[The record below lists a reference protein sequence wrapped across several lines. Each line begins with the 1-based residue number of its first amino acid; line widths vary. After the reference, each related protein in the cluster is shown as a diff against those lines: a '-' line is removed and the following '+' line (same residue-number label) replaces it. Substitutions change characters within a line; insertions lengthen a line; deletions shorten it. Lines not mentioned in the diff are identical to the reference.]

1 MPAEEAIT
9 KFTKSLPV
17 PAIANIFKGNAI
29 YQTGEA
35 YAADGTKLAEGLT
48 ATDAA
53 LQAIGLRPAKVAEAA
68 NERGA
73 IKEEL
78 GKIDRQRANLMAAH
92 KYLYQAVQNGMAD
105 PEVLVLW
112 QENADSYSERFPAKA
127 ITGDT
132 IARSIKTIDE
142 NMKSIK
148 VKFKTEA
155 EQQLAELLLGIQ
167 VDRED
172 AEENTEE
179 E

>member
-9 KFTKSLPV
+9 KFVKSLPV
-17 PAIANIFKGNAI
+17 PTISNLFKGNAI
-29 YQTGEA
+29 YETGKA

-48 ATDAA
+48 EADAFM
-53 LQAIGLRPAKVAEAA
+53 QAIGFRPSKVAAAA

-127 ITGDT
+127 ITEDT

-142 NMKSIK
+142 NMKSVK
-148 VKFKTEA
+148 VKFKTKA
-155 EQQLAELLLGIQ
+155 EQDLAELLLGFQ

-172 AEENTEE
+172 AEETEE
-179 E
+179 